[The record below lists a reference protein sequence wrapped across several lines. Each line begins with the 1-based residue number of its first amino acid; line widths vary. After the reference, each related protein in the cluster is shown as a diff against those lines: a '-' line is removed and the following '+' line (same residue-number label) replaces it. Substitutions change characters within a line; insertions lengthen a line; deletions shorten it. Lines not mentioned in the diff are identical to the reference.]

1 MSWSSSYPPP
11 SRRSRSRS
19 PARPD
24 YQSEQQ
30 RLEDLDVWN
39 ADEREQVL
47 GLNRGYDHSRRGRG
61 RSPPPDGGSRKRR
74 RSMSPYERDRYEPR
88 PRYGDDYDPYFRG
101 HSPPRRGHPPRRA
114 PPDPHTFDYP
124 ASLKQYAD
132 WFRYFFPQK
141 AIDEDNA
148 DKAAEQEAGD
158 GSKPR
163 NGIKSHWEQ
172 YKKDF
177 SSNQLKTMF
186 EHHRKSPWFA
196 EKYDPSPPY
205 QMLRARIRKEG
216 WRGRLVTFLH
226 ELESGKFDSDLNES
240 EPKSPVKD
248 APANGEPKDSN
259 GATESKVD
267 DELQTN
273 PDVDFDPFLDLDL
286 SRDLNG
292 KSDNKRSNKR
302 DWDRGEEIAVR
313 PEGNQIMIRTIPPDI
328 GRIKLEEACRKIPG
342 FVYLALGD
350 PMQKRNYYRAGWVRF
365 QEDADM
371 VLAMTEL
378 SERKIEGFK
387 LHVTHNMRP
396 FLNRVRYAPEIASK
410 PDRLEKDLN
419 NAKTLAALLEEEAY
433 KLRHMKIK
441 LEDTLKVDGDSAT
454 QDQADAVDAAQD
466 PTDDDEDEPME
477 RGSDA
482 VERRIEKI
490 MSDLREQN
498 LYDSND
504 EALWAAKKTQVSL
517 DLYIEYLRAAF
528 LTCYYCCVVSD
539 HLEALHRKCVK
550 HVRKPLP
557 NGQFEEMVRAAEAEK
572 VEKESKMQEE
582 ESFGK
587 GGQDEKKSK
596 TKKDDRW
603 KRNDERWLD
612 WLDSKV
618 ALLINR
624 DGVDIREYGGKSYDE
639 VLAKA
644 VDPFIKQEDEGK
656 FRCRMCQK
664 LFKATSFVEKHI
676 ANKHPESI
684 KEVED
689 VPYFNNFVL
698 DPYHIQPFTHPPVQ
712 MGHTNQMAPPQA
724 YGIQGPLHGGGPQ
737 YHQGQGLPL
746 PLGAWGTDLYFS
758 GMGGVYPLPPPRRE
772 DSAGRR
778 LSDRIGGGL
787 GMMEGSVI
795 PAGAGLPPK
804 PMSALDTPL
813 SSGNNPRRGSR
824 SGVAQATGPPPP
836 PPPDAKEDPR
846 AAAGKRISYHDM
858 DLVAEGDVELSY

>member
-1 MSWSSSYPPP
+1 
-11 SRRSRSRS
+11 
-19 PARPD
+19 
-24 YQSEQQ
+24 
-30 RLEDLDVWN
+30 
-39 ADEREQVL
+39 
-47 GLNRGYDHSRRGRG
+47 
-61 RSPPPDGGSRKRR
+61 
-74 RSMSPYERDRYEPR
+74 MSPYERDRYDPR

-101 HSPPRRGHPPRRA
+101 HSPPRRGHAARRA

-132 WFRYFFPQK
+132 WFRFFFPQK

-177 SSNQLKTMF
+177 ASNQLKTMF
-186 EHHRKSPWFA
+186 EHHRNSPWFA
-196 EKYDPSPPY
+196 EKYDPSPAY
-205 QMLRARIRKEG
+205 QKLRARIRKEG

-226 ELESGKFDSDLNES
+226 ELESGKFDPDLNEN

-248 APANGEPKDSN
+248 VPANGEPKDSN
-259 GATESKVD
+259 SASESKVD
-267 DELQTN
+267 GDNELQFN
-273 PDVDFDPFLDLDL
+273 ADVDFDPVLDIDL
-286 SRDLNG
+286 AFNDR
-292 KSDNKRSNKR
+292 SDNKRSNKR
-302 DWDRGEEIAVR
+302 DWDRGEEIAVA

-365 QEDADM
+365 HEDADM
-371 VLAMTEL
+371 ILAMNEL

-396 FLNRVRYAPEIASK
+396 FMNRVRYAPEIASR

-419 NAKTLAALLEEEAY
+419 NAKTLATILEEEAY

-454 QDQADAVDAAQD
+454 QDQAGAGDAAQD

-490 MSDLREQN
+490 MSDIREQN
-498 LYDSND
+498 VIDSND
-504 EALWAAKKTQVSL
+504 EVLWAAEKTQVSL

-528 LTCYYCCVVSD
+528 HTCYYCCIVSD

-550 HVRKPLP
+550 HVRKPLSS
-557 NGQFEEMVRAAEAEK
+557 GHFEEMVKAVEAEK
-572 VEKESKMQEE
+572 AEKESKMQED

-587 GGQDEKKSK
+587 VGQDEKKAK

-612 WLDSKV
+612 WLDSKI

-624 DGVDIREYGGKSYDE
+624 DGVDLREYGGKNYDE
-639 VLAKA
+639 VLARA

-656 FRCRMCQK
+656 FRCRMCLK
-664 LFKATSFVEKHI
+664 LFKATPFVEKHI

-689 VPYFNNFVL
+689 VPYFNNFIL
-698 DPYHIQPFTHPPVQ
+698 DPYHIQPFSHPPIQ

-724 YGIQGPLHGGGPQ
+724 FGIQGPLHGGGNQ
-737 YHQGQGLPL
+737 YYQG
-746 PLGAWGTDLYFS
+746 
-758 GMGGVYPLPPPRRE
+758 PPPGNWGGGPDLFYPAPGMYPFPPQRRD
-772 DSAGRR
+772 DSTGRR
-778 LSDRIGGGL
+778 LSDRIGSNL
-787 GMMEGSVI
+787 MTTEGSVI

-804 PMSALDTPL
+804 PMSALDTAL
-813 SSGNNPRRGSR
+813 SSGNVRRVGR
-824 SGVAQATGPPPP
+824 GGAAPATGPPPP

-846 AAAGKRISYHDM
+846 AAAGKRVSYHDM